1 MWVRSEYA
9 GELAVLSVWAN
20 ALIPWS
26 LSVASADGASLVV
39 VRFQLFLLQYIFG
52 ISLGAQER
60 PFQTVV
66 GAIDFETGAVG
77 QAYEVWLAAAAVF
90 AVALLV
96 SVVYYAVDERLAAVS
111 PVDPV
116 RLLGGLLVLTGAVET
131 VALVRLWEAFPGT
144 LVPVGVLFC
153 YLLGGLL
160 LIVERTGAPDGAR

>member
-26 LSVASADGASLVV
+26 LSIASADGASLVV
-39 VRFQLFLLQYIFG
+39 VRFQLFLLQYLFG
-52 ISLGAQER
+52 VSFGAQEQ

-66 GAIDFETGAVG
+66 VAVDFETGAVS
-77 QAYEVWLAAAAVF
+77 QAYEIWLVAAAVF
-90 AVALLV
+90 AVAFLV
-96 SVVYYAVDERLAAVS
+96 SVVYYAADEWLVAAS

-116 RLLGGLLVLTGAVET
+116 RLLGALLVVTGAVET
-131 VALVRLWEAFPGT
+131 VAVVQLWNAFPGT
-144 LVPVGVLFC
+144 LVPVGVFFC

-160 LIVERTGAPDGAR
+160 LVAERT

>member
-1 MWVRSEYA
+1 MWVQSEYA

-26 LSVASADGASLVV
+26 LSIASADGASLVV
-39 VRFQLFLLQYIFG
+39 VRFQLFLVQYLFG
-52 ISLGAQER
+52 VSLGAQEQ
-60 PFQTVV
+60 PLQTVV
-66 GAIDFETGAVG
+66 GAVDFETGAVS
-77 QAYEVWLAAAAVF
+77 QAYEIWLVAAVVF

-96 SVVYYAVDERLAAVS
+96 SVVYYAADEWLVATS

-116 RLLGGLLVLTGAVET
+116 RLLGALLVVAGAVET
-131 VALVRLWEAFPGT
+131 VAVIQLWNAFPGT

-160 LIVERTGAPDGAR
+160 LVVERT

>member
-39 VRFQLFLLQYIFG
+39 IRFQLFLVQYLFG
-52 ISLGAQER
+52 VSLGAQEQ
-60 PFQTVV
+60 PFQTVL
-66 GAIDFETGAVG
+66 GAINFETGAVSS
-77 QAYEVWLAAAAVF
+77 AYEVWLVGAALF
-90 AVALLV
+90 AVAFLV
-96 SVVYYAVDERLAAVS
+96 SVAFYAADERLEAAS

-116 RLLGGLLVLTGAVET
+116 RLLGGLLVLTGLVET
-131 VALVRLWEAFPGT
+131 VAFVRLWDLFPGT
-144 LVPVGVLFC
+144 LVPVGLLFC

-160 LIVERTGAPDGAR
+160 LVVERA

>member
-26 LSVASADGASLVV
+26 LSAASKDGASLVV
-39 VRFQLFLLQYIFG
+39 VRFQLFLVKYLLG
-52 ISLGAQER
+52 VSLDAQER
-60 PFQTVV
+60 PIQSVV
-66 GAIDFETGAVG
+66 SAVSFETGAVSD
-77 QAYEVWLAAAAVF
+77 AYRFWLAGAAVF
-90 AVALLV
+90 ALALLA
-96 SVVYYAVDERLAAVS
+96 SVVYYAADDWLEATS

-116 RLLGGLLVLTGAVET
+116 RLLGGLLVLAGAAET
-131 VALVRLWEAFPGT
+131 VAAVRLWGVYPGT

-160 LIVERTGAPDGAR
+160 LVVDRT

>member
-26 LSVASADGASLVV
+26 LSIASADGASLVV
-39 VRFQLFLLQYIFG
+39 VRFQLFLLQYLFG
-52 ISLGAQER
+52 VSLGAQEQ

-66 GAIDFETGAVG
+66 GAVDFETGAVSR
-77 QAYEVWLAAAAVF
+77 AYEVWLVAAAVF
-90 AVALLV
+90 AVAFLV
-96 SVVYYAVDERLAAVS
+96 SVVYYADDEWLVAAS

-116 RLLGGLLVLTGAVET
+116 RLLGALLVVTGAVET
-131 VALVRLWEAFPGT
+131 VAVVRLWNAFPGT
-144 LVPVGVLFC
+144 LVPIGVLFC

-160 LIVERTGAPDGAR
+160 LVAERT